1 MIVFDHAALE
11 GGLREAAL
19 LVEDATEA
27 SLSEALEAVAE
38 GSSLRMQLRQAGLD
52 CAGRFS
58 WRKTAEETA
67 AALLACAGQSPK
79 RQ

>member
-1 MIVFDHAALE
+1 MQRWKAGCE
-11 GGLREAAL
+11 RL
-19 LVEDATEA
+19 LCYVEDATEA
-27 SLSEALEAVAE
+27 GLRKALEAVAE

-67 AALLACAGQSPK
+67 SALLACADQSPK